1 MTLWVTIPLLL
12 LIVVTA
18 LSAILMRD
26 LIGAVFILGC
36 YSFILALLWAWF
48 GAADVGFTEAVV
60 GAGLSTVF
68 FLMALF
74 LTSPR
79 ETRAHHYQI
88 SWPGA
93 IVLVTSGLLLLA
105 SMEDLPVL
113 GDLLSPPNSRISPD
127 YLMRSIQETRTPSV
141 VASIIMDYRSL
152 DTIIETAVI
161 FTAGMAC
168 RFLLR
173 KD

>member
-36 YSFILALLWAWF
+36 YSFLLALLWAWF

-68 FLMALF
+68 FLLALF
-74 LTSPR
+74 LTTPR
-79 ETRAHHYQI
+79 ETRTHHHQI
-88 SWPGA
+88 SWPGV

-113 GDLLSPPNSRISPD
+113 GDLLSPANARVSPD
-127 YLMRSIQETRTPSV
+127 YLLRSIQETRTPSV
-141 VASIIMDYRSL
+141 VASIIMDYRSM
-152 DTIIETAVI
+152 DTIVETAVI
-161 FTAGMAC
+161 FTAGIAC